1 MTQKKAFTYNYHLII
16 IREGLERPPTLYTNL
31 VFSYNEVRR
40 TRYREW
46 YTCTFSK
53 LKKIPDSVLEQ
64 GEQQKSEKPANY
76 WFFYCRILCC
86 LSYIIM
92 IHNSIQFE
100 CFYQPNMCN
109 ARQSQLIIQSIKIVC
124 MIHNSNKLFTGC
136 PVRNDNVSWWIQ
148 NTYKPNIFNMV
159 FY

>member
-1 MTQKKAFTYNYHLII
+1 MCNSFETPIIPPLFAFCCNTIKPLA
-16 IREGLERPPTLYTNL
+16 RPPTLYTNL

-76 WFFYCRILCC
+76 WFFCCRILCC

-92 IHNSIQFE
+92 IHIWIWIQFE

-109 ARQSQLIIQSIKIVC
+109 ARQCQLIIQSIKIVC
-124 MIHNSNKLFTGC
+124 MIHNSNIKKQIVYRVPC
-136 PVRNDNVSWWIQ
+136 
-148 NTYKPNIFNMV
+148 
-159 FY
+159 